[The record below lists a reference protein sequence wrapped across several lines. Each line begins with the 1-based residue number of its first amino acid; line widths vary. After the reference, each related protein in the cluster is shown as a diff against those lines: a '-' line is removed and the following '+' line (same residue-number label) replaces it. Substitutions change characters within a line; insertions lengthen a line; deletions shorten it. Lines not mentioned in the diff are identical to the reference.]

1 MQPLSTFARRAKQGL
16 QAGFTL
22 IELMIV
28 VAIIGILASMAIP
41 AYQSYTIRSQIA
53 EGLQL
58 ASAAKAP
65 VVTAFLDDGRAPA
78 NRTEAGLSPTATDSS
93 GSYVSSIEVT
103 NGVLIVMYG
112 NQASAIVNGL
122 TLTLTP
128 YQTADRSVVWRCG
141 SSLAPSGLSALG
153 TGSGSVAN
161 YIAPTVPVQYLPAN
175 CRL

>member
-1 MQPLSTFARRAKQGL
+1 MQPLSTFARRAKL
-16 QAGFTL
+16 RREAGFTL

-41 AYQSYTIRSQIA
+41 TYQSYTIRAQIA

-65 VVTAFLDDGRAPA
+65 VATAFLDDGRAPA
-78 NRTEAGLSPTATDSS
+78 NRVEAGLSPAATDAS
-93 GSYVSSIEVT
+93 GTYVSSIDVT
-103 NGVLIVMYG
+103 NGVLVVMYG

-128 YQTADRSVVWRCG
+128 YQTAERSVVWRCG
-141 SSLAPSGLSALG
+141 ASVAPAGLSELG
-153 TGSGSVAN
+153 TGSGSVAA
-161 YIAPTVPVQYLPAN
+161 YIPPTVPPQYLPAN
-175 CRL
+175 CR